1 MPQNAPLT
9 SPRIAPLLRLL
20 ILPLALV
27 PVSAGAEEFA
37 SVYTSL
43 DLARCKNVTPDGMKD
58 YGAIFRCKGHD
69 GIDVRVAEGDLR
81 IFVSYGPNADT
92 QTAAYE
98 TLPQFNSIG
107 ETLEWRLRRD
117 GGRMTPFATILR
129 FSWCV
134 DGKKGSTLI
143 VTKLGKDDACHMAY
157 VEASG
162 NPQANEQARAIAD
175 KDAIAFACKRDKAKS
190 YGRDG

>member
-27 PVSAGAEEFA
+27 LVSAGAEEFA

-43 DLARCKNVTPDGMKD
+43 ELGRCKNVTPDDMKD

-81 IFVSYGPNADT
+81 IFVSYGPSADT

-98 TLPQFNSIG
+98 TIPQFNSIG

-129 FSWCV
+129 FSWSV
-134 DGKKGSTLI
+134 DGKKGSTLV

-162 NPQANEQARAIAD
+162 NPRANEQARAIAD
-175 KDAIAFACKRDKAKS
+175 KDAITFACKRDKAKTYAS
-190 YGRDG
+190 GD